1 MIGIFSW
8 TAIARSSKDLQ
19 GLPRSAR
26 QAPHSSASKWP
37 MPRRLRMFTSVRAR
51 SKPASYRRQSP
62 IVTWHAL
69 LSRTRSG
76 RNQARG
82 ARVEDVVRLGNRVGR
97 RTRPRQMRTAVVHPK
112 LSTPSAGRTWRCI
125 CSKDLPSKGP
135 EPRVF
140 GGNLPPCSARAG
152 PCRPQRPPHARSYG
166 WTSRPRERRRAR
178 RGSQVRRSCPSRG
191 DARSKLSGA
200 APRGARPP

>member
-1 MIGIFSW
+1 M
-8 TAIARSSKDLQ
+8 RCLVE
-19 GLPRSAR
+19 P
-26 QAPHSSASKWP
+26 
-37 MPRRLRMFTSVRAR
+37 
-51 SKPASYRRQSP
+51 
-62 IVTWHAL
+62 
-69 LSRTRSG
+69 RSG

-97 RTRPRQMRTAVVHPK
+97 RTRPRQMRTAAVHPK

-125 CSKDLPSKGP
+125 CSKDLPPKGP
-135 EPRVF
+135 EPRMF

-200 APRGARPP
+200 APRGGGAPPGAPGPPPPRGGGWGWGGGGGGGPARHETDVPRAAVVTS